1 MVLFFVP
8 VKLKA
13 KDITGEL
20 VLITGAG
27 SGIGRKMALKFA
39 EKGCNLVLWDVN
51 AKGNDETAVM
61 VRNKGAKA
69 YPYEVDITDSEAVF
83 STSELVKKE
92 AGTVTIVV
100 NNAGIVIGKSI
111 LDLEEKQIRKIFEV
125 NALAHFWVVRAF
137 LPGMLKVDHG
147 HFVTISSLAGLG
159 GSPKLTDYC
168 ASKFAAIGLM
178 EALQVELH
186 SEGRKNIH
194 TTIICPFF
202 INTGMFNG
210 ASTKLMPSRS
220 FLALHDATGGT
231 ESMSKFTGRNSK
243 KVF

>member
-1 MVLFFVP
+1 M
-8 VKLKA
+8 LKA
-13 KDITGEL
+13 
-20 VLITGAG
+20 
-27 SGIGRKMALKFA
+27 
-39 EKGCNLVLWDVN
+39 
-51 AKGNDETAVM
+51 
-61 VRNKGAKA
+61 
-69 YPYEVDITDSEAVF
+69 
-83 STSELVKKE
+83 
-92 AGTVTIVV
+92 
-100 NNAGIVIGKSI
+100 
-111 LDLEEKQIRKIFEV
+111 
-125 NALAHFWVVRAF
+125 
-137 LPGMLKVDHG
+137 DHG

-202 INTGMFNG
+202 TNTGMFNG
-210 ASTKLMPSRS
+210 ASTKLFSSLEPEYVANEVVDAVLCNKALVLIPRFFHTLYILKTLMPSRS

-231 ESMSKFTGRNSK
+231 ESMSKFTGRSFK